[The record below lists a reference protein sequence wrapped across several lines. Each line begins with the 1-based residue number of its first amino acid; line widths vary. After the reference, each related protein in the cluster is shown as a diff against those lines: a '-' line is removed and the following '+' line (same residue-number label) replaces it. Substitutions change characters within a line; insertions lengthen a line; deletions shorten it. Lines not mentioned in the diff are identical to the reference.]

1 MEDFRLKALVITAH
15 GSRKKTSNDEIF
27 KLAKK
32 VSGLRTHDFD
42 SISAAFIQ
50 FTEPLLPDE
59 IEKLA
64 AGGTEKIIIF
74 PYFTGSG
81 NHVMKD
87 IPDIIYDA
95 CERHPDVRISVTAH
109 LGGLSGIEHLII
121 DEVSKY

>member
-1 MEDFRLKALVITAH
+1 LKALVITAH
-15 GSRKKTSNDEIF
+15 GSRKKESNDEIF

-32 VSGLRTHDFD
+32 VAGLRTHDFD
-42 SISAAFIQ
+42 SVSAAFIQ

-64 AGGTEKIIIF
+64 ARGAEKILVF
-74 PYFTGSG
+74 PYFIGAGS
-81 NHVMKD
+81 HVMRD

-95 CERHPDVRISVTAH
+95 CEAYPDIWFSVTAH
-109 LGGLSGIEHLII
+109 LGRLDGIENLIV